1 MDLQIRIGTAVDN
14 TPTELSFV
22 IWIIEIDDRERDP
35 RISTR
40 VLRFPANFR
49 LYTVGKRLRLS
60 INLARLRVDYKF
72 HSLGVGRRGAEAL
85 NVET

>member
-40 VLRFPANFR
+40 VLRFQRTFACTLSAN
-49 LYTVGKRLRLS
+49 
-60 INLARLRVDYKF
+60 A
-72 HSLGVGRRGAEAL
+72 
-85 NVET
+85 